1 MDIVCFCHL
10 RWDFVYQRP
19 QHLLSRFAKTCR
31 VFVVEEPVFSD
42 QKPFLDVSEKDE
54 QLFVLTPNLNHGE
67 DLKEIIDSQQE
78 LLLPYF
84 QSSGL
89 RDYILWYYTPMAMP
103 LASALPAPSLTVY
116 DCMDELSAFKF
127 APPDIREKESRL
139 IEAADIM
146 FTGGYTLF
154 EAKKS
159 AHKNIHAF
167 PSSIDKEHFGKART
181 ITDLPVEYSVIP
193 SPRVGFFG
201 VVDERFDIE
210 LLGNLSAARPDWHF
224 IIIGPVVKIDPGILP
239 LADNIHYLS
248 GRSYNELPG
257 HLAAWDVALI
267 PFAINESTA
276 FISPTK
282 TPEYL
287 AGGKPVVSTPIKDV
301 VVPYGKKKL
310 VYVGSNARDF
320 ERGIEWGLQ
329 IRYDPGWKKGVDDFL
344 AGISWDIT
352 WNNMMNLIR
361 KAIDSKQVLNLL
373 KKPNEY
379 V

>member
-19 QHLLSRFAKTCR
+19 QHLLSRFAKTYR
-31 VFVVEEPVFSD
+31 VFVIEEPVFSD
-42 QKPFLDVSEKDE
+42 QKPFLSVDAKDE
-54 QLFVLTPNLNHGE
+54 QLFILTPNLNHGE
-67 DLKEIIDSQQE
+67 DQNEIIAQQQK
-78 LLLPYF
+78 LLFVYF

-103 LASALPAPSLTVY
+103 LASALPPPLLTVY

-127 APPDIREKESRL
+127 APPDIKEKESRL

-146 FTGGYTLF
+146 FTGGYSLF
-154 EAKKS
+154 EAKKN
-159 AHKNIHAF
+159 AHNNIHAF
-167 PSSIDKEHFGKART
+167 PSSIDKEHFGKARMLT
-181 ITDLPVEYSVIP
+181 NFPAEYSKIP
-193 SPRVGFFG
+193 SPRIGFFG

-210 LLGNLSAARPDWHF
+210 LLRNLSAARPDWHF
-224 IIIGPVVKIDPGILP
+224 VIIGPVVKIDPAILP
-239 LADNIHYLS
+239 VADNIHYP
-248 GRSYNELPG
+248 GCRSYNELPE

-287 AGGKPVVSTPIKDV
+287 AGGKPVVSTPIRDV
-301 VVPYGKKKL
+301 IMPYAEKKL
-310 VYVGSNARDF
+310 VYIGSGAADF
-320 ERGIEWGLQ
+320 EKGIEWGLQ
-329 IRYDPGWKKGVDDFL
+329 IRDDPGWKKDVDDFL

-352 WNNMMNLIR
+352 WNHMMDLIR
-361 KAIDSKQVLNLL
+361 EVLDSKQVLNLL

>member
-19 QHLLSRFAKTCR
+19 QHLLSRFAKTYR
-31 VFVVEEPVFSD
+31 VFVIEEPVFSD
-42 QKPFLDVSEKDE
+42 QKPFLSVDAKDE
-54 QLFVLTPNLNHGE
+54 QLIVLTPNLNLGE
-67 DLKEIIDSQQE
+67 DQKEIIAGQQK
-78 LLLPYF
+78 LLSAYF

-127 APPDIREKESRL
+127 APPDIQERESRL
-139 IEAADIM
+139 MEAADIM

-154 EAKKS
+154 EAKKN

-167 PSSIDKEHFGKART
+167 PSSIDKEHFRKART
-181 ITDLPVEYSVIP
+181 LTNLPVEYSAIP
-193 SPRVGFFG
+193 LPRIGFFG

-210 LLGNLSAARPDWHF
+210 LLRNLSAARPDWHF
-224 IIIGPVVKIDPGILP
+224 IIIGPIVKIDPAILP
-239 LADNIHYLS
+239 VADNIHYQG
-248 GRSYNELPG
+248 GRTYTELPE
-257 HLAAWDVALI
+257 HLAAWQVALI
-267 PFAINESTA
+267 PFAINESTE

-301 VVPYGKKKL
+301 VTPYGEKEL
-310 VYVGSNARDF
+310 VYIASNAAEF
-320 ERGIEWGLQ
+320 EKGIEWGLQ
-329 IRYDPGWKKGVDDFL
+329 IRDDPGWKKNVDDFL
-344 AGISWDIT
+344 AVISWDIT

-361 KAIDSKQVLNLL
+361 EALDSKQVLNLL